1 MTTLII
7 AQLTIRETQRRR
19 ILWIVVL
26 LALGFLGLY
35 ALGFHYIYAGLQE
48 NLPASENR
56 NLFVGA
62 LVTMGLYVTNFLIAL
77 MTVLMSAASVSGE
90 IESHTADTLVTKP
103 IRRWELILGK
113 WLGFSI
119 LLLGYI
125 LLLPGG
131 VILISIWQSGLPVAN
146 VLPGLSLI
154 LLQGLILLSLSLAGG
169 TRLSTLANGAMAFMI
184 YGIAFLGSW
193 TEQIGALFE
202 NQTAVNIG
210 IVTSLIMPS
219 EALWK
224 KALALFQPG
233 FASSPV
239 MAGPLAVTSQPSD
252 LMIGYAV
259 AYMVALLA
267 LALWSFSR
275 RDL

>member
-1 MTTLII
+1 
-7 AQLTIRETQRRR
+7 
-19 ILWIVVL
+19 
-26 LALGFLGLY
+26 
-35 ALGFHYIYAGLQE
+35 
-48 NLPASENR
+48 
-56 NLFVGA
+56 
-62 LVTMGLYVTNFLIAL
+62 
-77 MTVLMSAASVSGE
+77 
-90 IESHTADTLVTKP
+90 
-103 IRRWELILGK
+103 
-113 WLGFSI
+113 
-119 LLLGYI
+119 
-125 LLLPGG
+125 
-131 VILISIWQSGLPVAN
+131 
-146 VLPGLSLI
+146 
-154 LLQGLILLSLSLAGG
+154 
-169 TRLSTLANGAMAFMI
+169 MAFMI